1 MCIVWSRSQGSYS
14 TAHNAVMKIDWW
26 SRGHHAGEVKGII
39 SKHGCLLNG
48 SRRQL
53 LKNGLLSGTRI
64 SVSIQDHVIPADL
77 WITVLTRP
85 NYTRM
90 CHFPAIHCQVQ
101 RGWTRTMD
109 VGNKSDCSG
118 SFCLLVDLIMVT
130 EWLLCWTIEKWL
142 LILCIDF
149 PPSNLPPTVNTVWK
163 RQKDNFIC
171 QRRALLRPFQ

>member
-1 MCIVWSRSQGSYS
+1 MRGRWKELYQNTAAYWMDRGGSSWRMDSFQGPAYLFQLKIMLSQQIFG
-14 TAHNAVMKIDWW
+14 A
-26 SRGHHAGEVKGII
+26 
-39 SKHGCLLNG
+39 
-48 SRRQL
+48 
-53 LKNGLLSGTRI
+53 
-64 SVSIQDHVIPADL
+64 
-77 WITVLTRP
+77 VLTRP